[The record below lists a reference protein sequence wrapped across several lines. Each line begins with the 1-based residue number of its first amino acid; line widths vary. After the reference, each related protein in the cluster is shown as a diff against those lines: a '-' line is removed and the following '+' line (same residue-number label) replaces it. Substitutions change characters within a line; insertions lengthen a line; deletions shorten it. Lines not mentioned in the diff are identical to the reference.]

1 MKYRHFSYNFLWM
14 IASLATNQ
22 NSSEKKTLVPCSA
35 VAAVWMLFA
44 NGSFA
49 VRIAQRLISSSTAP
63 RCSRTERESST
74 TLVGRGRSCPV
85 FWIRN
90 PGIVQWCSC
99 RDSKDESNQ
108 SPPPALTAAIASGLS
123 SPALNDRSSPPLL
136 DCSK

>member
-1 MKYRHFSYNFLWM
+1 
-14 IASLATNQ
+14 
-22 NSSEKKTLVPCSA
+22 
-35 VAAVWMLFA
+35 
-44 NGSFA
+44 
-49 VRIAQRLISSSTAP
+49 
-63 RCSRTERESST
+63 
-74 TLVGRGRSCPV
+74 V